1 MAARGSGWAVWV
13 LVLVLVLVVA
23 ACGGGDGDGD
33 GGAEDG
39 GQASAPPTDVRSAPA
54 DVASEAA
61 PDDGSAGPGGDRT
74 YVVESGDTLSAIAE
88 RFDTTVRAIVRAND
102 IADPDVI
109 DVGQELTIP

>member
-13 LVLVLVLVVA
+13 LVLGLVVA
-23 ACGGGDGDGD
+23 ACGGGDGDGS
-33 GGAEDG
+33 AEDG
-39 GQASAPPTDVRSAPA
+39 GQATAPPTDVRSAPA

-61 PDDGSAGPGGDRT
+61 PDDGSDGSGGDRT

>member
-13 LVLVLVLVVA
+13 LVLVLGLVVA
-23 ACGGGDGDGD
+23 ACGGGDGDGRV
-33 GGAEDG
+33 EDG
-39 GQASAPPTDVRSAPA
+39 GQASAPPTAVRSAPA
-54 DVASEAA
+54 DVASQAA
-61 PDDGSAGPGGDRT
+61 PDDGSDGPGSDRT

>member
-1 MAARGSGWAVWV
+1 MAARGNGWAVWV
-13 LVLVLVLVVA
+13 LVLGLVVA
-23 ACGGGDGDGD
+23 ACGGGDGDG
-33 GGAEDG
+33 GAEDG
-39 GQASAPPTDVRSAPA
+39 GQATAPPTDVRSAPA

-61 PDDGSAGPGGDRT
+61 PEDGTDGPGGDRT
-74 YVVESGDTLSAIAE
+74 YVVESGDTLSAIAD